1 MKAKIIIL
9 FLSIITFN
17 VFSQNVEINISK
29 ECLNENNFKIIKGKV
44 PYLIIKMKNTTDKDI
59 YFKNPFLSVKNELPN
74 FIPVTIHSFPVR
86 DRMTKGSKLKGT
98 YKHKSFYLKIG
109 DVLGFNS
116 LEVFED
122 KFFKRKEEGDGE
134 YWSSFINDD
143 LLYIYESIRLQK
155 ILNKKSINQKLS
167 LFSDKTKEH
176 ISLNEVKNKLSFTEF
191 YGVSKELVL
200 KDKNNI
206 NIKSN
211 KDIFYFL
218 KKGETIDLKVNLIGF
233 KLLGGVYNLSLGF
246 DKFEDFIEYR
256 NKKITLPSNYNNYHL
271 YQGKIKFNNL
281 KVSF

>member
-1 MKAKIIIL
+1 MKTKIIIL

-17 VFSQNVEINISK
+17 VFSQNVEINLSK
-29 ECLNENNFKIIKGKV
+29 KCFNEKNFGIIKGKV
-44 PYLIIKMKNTTDKDI
+44 PYLIIKIKNTTDKDI
-59 YFKNPFLSVKNELPN
+59 YFKNPFLSVKNGLPEFSSSMTHPTYIESNKVIKKDLINSRRGKTFFVNVGSSTNFYDTFEVQNEKIHKNKDTIYEILYVNDEL
-74 FIPVTIHSFPVR
+74 
-86 DRMTKGSKLKGT
+86 
-98 YKHKSFYLKIG
+98 
-109 DVLGFNS
+109 
-116 LEVFED
+116 
-122 KFFKRKEEGDGE
+122 
-134 YWSSFINDD
+134 SFIYRS
-143 LLYIYESIRLQK
+143 LRFQK
-155 ILNKKSINQKLS
+155 LLNKKGINQKLS

-218 KKGETIDLKVNLIGF
+218 KKGGSIDLKVNLIGF

-246 DKFEDFIEYR
+246 DKFENFIEYR